1 MENANISI
9 EKLSLIIEPSIKL
22 INFLQNKFYD
32 INKINWE
39 WEYNSK
45 NKYRLTGLVL

>member
-1 MENANISI
+1 MEKPNLSI
-9 EKLSLIIEPSIKL
+9 EKFNLTEEPSIKL
-22 INFLQNKFYD
+22 INFLQNIFSAIYKM
-32 INKINWE
+32 NWE